1 MTDRVAIRR
10 LPTGVPGLDEILGGG
25 LPEFSFNVIA
35 GAPGA
40 GKTTL
45 AQQIMFALA
54 SPDRPA
60 LYFTVV
66 GEPPLKMLRYQ
77 QQFSFFDMS
86 RINESIR
93 YVNLSQEVVNG
104 TLEKL
109 LERII
114 REVEATSPGVV
125 VVDSFRTVSHAAA
138 RGSSGDL
145 NLQHF
150 VQQLA
155 IRLTSWQATTFLV
168 GEYQS
173 AEAEENPVFTVA
185 DGLLWLVQSLD
196 RNSMVRKMQI
206 MKMRG
211 QAPIPG
217 LHTFRITDDGV
228 QVFPRVIVGPDAKA
242 RSSVAGA
249 KGRSSVAGAKG
260 RSSERLSS
268 GVKSLDDMLGGGI
281 PVGYSVLIAGPSGS
295 GKSILTAEFIA
306 EGARRDEPGII
317 AVFEKR
323 PTAFS
328 QHGASDHRFAR
339 LVRDRKV
346 AIIQTR
352 PLDLS
357 IDEMLHEIVS
367 AIRRL
372 KARRLVIDSL
382 SGFELALAPTFRED
396 FRESLYRMV
405 TVLTG
410 MGITMMMTAEL
421 EDSYTDLRFSPHGT
435 AFLTDAIIMQRYVE
449 LKGQLQRVMAVVK
462 VRGSSHSKDLRA
474 FDITGEGI
482 VMGRTLGE
490 YEGLLTGS
498 PEPAAGARP
507 RADRKKPVRAPA
519 KRPARR

>member
-1 MTDRVAIRR
+1 MTERVAIRR
-10 LPTGVPGLDEILGGG
+10 LSTGVPGLDEILGGG
-25 LPEFSFNVIA
+25 LPEFSFNLIA

-54 SPDRPA
+54 GPDRSA

-77 QQFSFFDMS
+77 QQFTFFDFARVNKS
-86 RINESIR
+86 VR
-93 YVNLSQEVVNG
+93 YVNLSQDVVNG

-109 LERII
+109 LERIVK
-114 REVEATSPGVV
+114 EVEATSPGVV
-125 VVDSFRTVSHAAA
+125 IVDSFRTVAQAAQRA
-138 RGSSGDL
+138 QNGDL
-145 NLQHF
+145 ELQHF

-155 IRLTSWQATTFLV
+155 VRLTGWEATTFLV
-168 GEYQS
+168 GEYQPL
-173 AEAEENPVFTVA
+173 EADQNPVFTIA

-196 RNSMVRKMQI
+196 RNSMVRKRQV

-217 LHTFRITDDGV
+217 LHTFRITGDGV
-228 QVFPRVIVGPDAKA
+228 QVFPRVIVGAEGKPRPA
-242 RSSVAGA
+242 VAGA
-249 KGRSSVAGAKG
+249 KRKP
-260 RSSERLSS
+260 RERLSI
-268 GVKSLDDMLGGGI
+268 GVKGLDDMLGGGI
-281 PVGYSVLIAGPSGS
+281 PAGYSVLLAGPSGS
-295 GKSILTAEFIA
+295 GKSMLAAEFIS
-306 EGARRDEPGII
+306 EGARHGEPGIV

-323 PTAFS
+323 PTKYS
-328 QHGASDHRFAR
+328 QDGPSGQRFER
-339 LVRDRKV
+339 LVREGKV
-346 AIIQTR
+346 GIIQTR

-357 IDEMLHEIVS
+357 IDEMLHEIVE
-367 AIRRL
+367 ATHRL

-421 EDSYTDLRFSPHGT
+421 QDNYMDLRFSPHGT
-435 AFLTDAIIMQRYVE
+435 SFLTDAIIMHRYIE

-462 VRGSSHSKDLRA
+462 VRGSAHSKDLRA
-474 FDITGEGI
+474 FDITDRGI
-482 VMGRTLGE
+482 VMGETLGG

-498 PEPAAGARP
+498 PRSIPSAPSETDDHKPRRP
-507 RADRKKPVRAPA
+507 RGQPPT
-519 KRPARR
+519 RR

>member
-10 LPTGVPGLDEILGGG
+10 LPTGVPGLDQILGGG
-25 LPEFSFNVIA
+25 LPEFSFNLIA

-45 AQQIMFALA
+45 AQQIMFAL
-54 SPDRPA
+54 SGPGRSA

-77 QQFSFFDMS
+77 QQFTFFDAA
-86 RINESIR
+86 RVNESVR
-93 YVNLSQEVVNG
+93 YVNLSQDIVNG

-109 LERII
+109 LERIVQ
-114 REVEATSPGVV
+114 EVEATSPAVV
-125 VVDSFRTVSHAAA
+125 IVDSFRTVAQAAERA
-138 RGSSGDL
+138 RNGDL
-145 NLQHF
+145 DLQHF

-155 IRLTSWQATTFLV
+155 VRLTGWEATTFLV
-168 GEYQS
+168 GEYQPS
-173 AEAEENPVFTVA
+173 EAEQNPVFTVA

-196 RNSMVRKMQI
+196 RNSMVRKMQV

-228 QVFPRVIVGPDAKA
+228 QVFPRVIVGPEEKSRPA
-242 RSSVAGA
+242 VAGG
-249 KGRSSVAGAKG
+249 KRKP
-260 RSSERLSS
+260 RERLSI
-268 GVKSLDDMLGGGI
+268 GVKGLDDMLGGGI
-281 PVGYSVLIAGPSGS
+281 PAGYSVLLAGPSGS
-295 GKSILTAEFIA
+295 GKSVLATEFIG
-306 EGARRDEPGII
+306 EGARHDEPGII

-323 PTAFS
+323 PGEYS
-328 QHGASDHRFAR
+328 QGGPSGHRFER
-339 LVRDRKV
+339 LVGERKV
-346 AIIQTR
+346 GIIHTR

-357 IDEMLHEIVS
+357 IDEMLNEIVE
-367 AIRRL
+367 AIHRL

-405 TVLTG
+405 AVLTG

-421 EDSYTDLRFSPHGT
+421 EDSYMDLRFSPHGT
-435 AFLTDAIIMQRYVE
+435 AFLTDAIIMQRYIE
-449 LKGQLQRVMAVVK
+449 LKGQLQRIMAVVK
-462 VRGSSHSKDLRA
+462 VRGSAHSKDLRA
-474 FDITGEGI
+474 FEITDGGI
-482 VMGRTLGE
+482 VMGETLGG

-498 PEPAAGARP
+498 PESIQSAPPETGHRRRRP
-507 RADRKKPVRAPA
+507 E
-519 KRPARR
+519 RR